1 MPTLNHLCCI
11 LKNTLS
17 CMHTCLTFIFLY
29 ILKIL
34 MLFMMVM
41 VIILLIPITRFFYLD
56 LKLLKFLFLNIV
68 LMNHLPFLLKN
79 HVSILLMKYVPILE
93 MMVLN
98 HDCAFP
104 SKVTCSKSLF
114 FYINDNEMDNV
125 NKAGQR
131 SSSMLSYGWKT
142 HLMIKFFLGFWHR
155 KFISNI
161 FENENNAKDLGNV
174 VCFASHK

>member
-1 MPTLNHLCCI
+1 MHGSYSSHVTPFTPSMTTNVGEKLFWYNDDPKMCSVPTLNHLCCI
-11 LKNTLS
+11 LKNMLS

-29 ILKIL
+29 ILNNL

-56 LKLLKFLFLNIV
+56 LKLLFLNV
-68 LMNHLPFLLKN
+68 VSMNHLPFPLKN

-104 SKVTCSKSLF
+104 SKVSCSKSWFL
-114 FYINDNEMDNV
+114 YINDNEMDNV
-125 NKAGQR
+125 NKGGQR
-131 SSSMLSYGWKT
+131 SSSMLSYG
-142 HLMIKFFLGFWHR
+142 
-155 KFISNI
+155 
-161 FENENNAKDLGNV
+161 
-174 VCFASHK
+174 